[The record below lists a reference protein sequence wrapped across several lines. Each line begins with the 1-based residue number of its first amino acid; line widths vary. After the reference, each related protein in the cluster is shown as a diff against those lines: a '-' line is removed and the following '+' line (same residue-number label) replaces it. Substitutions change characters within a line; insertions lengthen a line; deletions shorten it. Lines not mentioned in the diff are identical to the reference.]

1 MRKSQTQTSVAILD
15 TRQGQ
20 YIYFSSTQEKTLIQK
35 ELEVQERNGE
45 IVDSC
50 LTLNTKIRVM
60 TLNFLTAE
68 KEETQC
74 LKKYLG
80 MTKEN

>member
-1 MRKSQTQTSVAILD
+1 M
-15 TRQGQ
+15 
-20 YIYFSSTQEKTLIQK
+20 IQK